1 MDASLVSPAA
11 IHGALYN
18 HLVLPAKLPHQQESD
33 QQADLV
39 RKALAE
45 RMAAAAK
52 VMSQLPDN
60 ETPSRNAWRLIS
72 QMLVASNDLYRGGR
86 IDKAS
91 LLRELELLGPSGCIV
106 LHIETQNAGL
116 IIRRAQDPIF
126 NDSVIF
132 EAFEASAKN
141 ENVLAAKSALLWDFP
156 GIAVAVPYITF
167 AKPDF
172 QLSLANFIEQASLE
186 TIKDFAAFAF
196 KAGAT
201 VFEYRNTGD
210 PSIITSLLMAIL
222 EENGR
227 RIAPKLLRKRVHDDV
242 CWDRAKKPWR
252 RLPCYLVLRVAIQRY
267 LASELRCQ
275 QGQLEYKFFIAVV
288 LATFLDA
295 SLSHLAGVE
304 QLQFLQKKLCRR
316 LVKLDVD
323 KDHCQDGDVLARY
336 NYLFSSLGPKF
347 NGAIDNC
354 TTLIQRVLK
363 QQRLSLVKNIPDL
376 PRKAFSQD
384 LRLSLRLSHGYI
396 KSVLQRSRIPTKKRY
411 RYLPDEGPAEAAK
424 DHLSK
429 YAQDYHKL
437 INKEME
443 LVSLAAESCEEVSR
457 QIFNY
462 VHAAMPMYEN
472 NPEQKSLM
480 LLTVMELWQK
490 MDSIACDSFP
500 LLKEYHPV
508 FHPQML
514 DVLLLPQFSELARL
528 GTLQALLSS
537 RVARASSSHRNIFED
552 PSPGCFAERYYNESS
567 DAPFLK
573 GIHEEIIDLAN
584 DMRDRKEK
592 EWKKKSREYD
602 DLISRIDRSA
612 CVYLADEHDYRG
624 QEVHDPHCPR
634 CSMMCTAQ
642 HMRITTFEEPLPLE
656 LTTAKSVIF
665 ELACPKEF
673 AVYRDTTWWILRHL
687 ATHFDDEGIKPR
699 CLLRDYMQLKPFFR
713 DSHRKVGL
721 ASTTKPFQTTH
732 YTSVP
737 FPVEWDGG
745 RHGVCRPNALKL
757 GYFDERTSTWTGRTR
772 FRPSFAHHTALM
784 LPNKSPWST
793 LLESRAY
800 ALDGPGPSSYEIVA
814 SQSTCPPGINTHEYL
829 AMQSLMTG
837 KSQRWIVLLTELG
850 STNLNFSSEVTML
863 LVSHLVLQ
871 SGPEDEKGD
880 VLRQVH
886 KVFRDRHFC
895 DRLLEQ
901 LCAKLDSLQANWR
914 ETYLMD
920 VVITLLLR
928 THALTATNPN
938 ISLGAFDAIIR
949 ARGICLR
956 WVEMLRTETFKA
968 SDNEAARRCQQYALW
983 AAILCKRTYVIHG
996 SQFALLDDTALQ
1008 TYVECCITVQDNL
1021 VVDVG
1026 ALPPVLRQ
1034 AIISDLKLSYRLS
1047 SLVRKSI
1054 VRSPDTFRTAIM
1066 TVWPETDGRPRQ
1078 IASLREEQEEWV
1090 VCEIH
1095 GHDGWDARMQVV
1107 QYNTCTGLLLVDNR
1121 PLGKLPKPP
1130 EHTAILTELFGEQAL
1145 LTRPSDMAGMDY
1157 TLTVKPRGYRIDIG
1171 YDTGSIVI
1179 RATKGQQYLQLIQ
1192 RNVFF
1197 SDNSSDL
1204 PGPLIDNCFHWLDLR
1219 SGKIFISFVADIWYI
1234 SHRNWTINVHQATC
1248 SRPGHCG
1255 EDRIV
1260 DTYSPLFNRVARIF
1274 DGFELRRQLLVFQ
1287 PAAKHLQV
1295 EIKRLQLLFYVNAR
1309 NLLESPQLGSEID
1322 SDQDAGTWYGLESKL
1337 VFRNPRDPQQ
1347 RSILVPLGLL
1357 QAKQERDGMLVRVLP
1372 NGEYG
1377 KFVINKHLGRIESA
1391 PEPLLLY
1398 TKAQLHAYTSSILP
1412 DPLTG
1417 RTGTE
1422 EALQW
1427 LSSGVCQPWMP
1438 LRPGPVR
1445 VLVKIAQLTPRHEY
1459 YPKDLKVMKTDH
1471 WDPNLTESVQHER
1484 FRPLV
1489 EQILAISAELQTFEL
1504 LDTDPR
1510 LLPLAGDM
1518 HLHDRSMVR
1527 RQLMERYFDNTTDQ
1541 SKHVDLE
1548 YAARDCIKPSNT
1560 RHCQVLEL
1568 VHFLRTWPEKMA
1580 TTSALAQQLSQS
1592 ALVGGYTDVF
1602 DKVSLNDRLGLDVP
1616 SNWGPLARLC
1626 QEQQSPFALMF
1637 LLAPISYA
1645 PGADMGIVKA
1655 LTAFAIFKEL
1665 KAIEL
1670 PPWPSYNNFKP
1681 NQAPHLDYLLQ
1692 LIRPF
1697 KTPAPKNDSEEFLSF
1712 ASAKQIRRM
1721 RAEQAAWDQRVE
1733 DDCKYL
1739 ANFLLSQWPC
1749 AEPHIAE
1756 LSKSL
1761 LIDIEGALKLVRPEW
1776 KRLYE
1781 NMNFSVHLDAVQTV
1795 LNTHHCD
1802 TEYEVPCF
1810 IPAEETLEERLRG
1823 GEIPSLRS
1831 DLLKRGFPAVD
1842 TAIMAQPQPKMEETG
1857 ATKPAQPPAAPR
1869 HPAHIHQPVQ
1879 LPSSRLRSSGTN
1891 VLAPSWMSS
1900 KTTLIPSN
1908 DATSEL
1914 RQIVSSLADSK
1925 SMVRQR
1931 YAEDLERSL
1940 EAFISR
1946 KSLKNAGDNPSPVF
1960 VSKEISLSLQ
1970 TIQRRFAAIQAALEK
1985 PDALLSTQRVR
1996 WLKAG
2001 QLWPAVTTVT
2011 LLEQLRSTAAPALF
2025 GSSVRETLID
2035 FGLAITSTQ
2044 RDLRINHANMRGDAG
2059 RYLDEMANKGHS
2071 NWNPSDHP
2079 DWLLLEIEANIMI
2092 RPDQVDVALATISPA
2107 SGANS
2112 VLQMNMGQGKTS
2124 CIIPMVAAVLA
2135 NRQNLVR
2142 VVVPKALLLQ
2152 TAQLLQA
2159 RLGGLLDRQ
2168 VRHIPFSRRTPT
2180 QEHVI
2185 RAYHRAHRMMMK
2197 KAGVMVCQP
2206 EHNLSFMLSG
2216 LQRLLDNRMPEA
2228 GPMINVQTWL
2238 RTRCRDILDESDYT
2252 LAVRTQLIYPSGSQM
2267 TVDGHPHR
2275 WRIAQDLLRLVDHH
2289 CYSLANVFPNSI
2301 EVVRRAKGGFPL
2313 LFFLRSDAEEALVQ
2327 RLTADVLRGLGGIL
2341 PMQNLDAAE
2350 RLAVRDFLVNER
2362 PRDATLQLI
2371 RRLCPDRPSVRQT
2384 IYLLRGVLLNR
2395 ILMMTLKKRW
2405 NVQYGLH
2412 PLRDPIAVPYHAK
2425 GVPSEQSE
2433 WGHPDVA
2440 ILFTCLAFYYDGIS
2454 IAQLTQSLEHLLK
2467 SDDPSSEYD
2476 KWILTSDDFPDSL
2489 RAWNS
2494 INVDDSLHLAD
2505 IWRALRYNVAAID
2518 YFMNNFV
2525 FPQHAKQFK
2534 VKLQSNGWDIPLF
2547 SVHGNEQLSGSQD
2560 CQGIASETSLPS
2572 ALTTGFSGT
2581 NDNRTMLPLTIK
2593 QEDLPGLSHTNAE
2606 VLTYLL
2612 HARSREC
2619 RKIVGPR
2626 GARASESDLLHELNR
2641 REIKIL
2647 IDAGAQ
2653 ILEMDNETLAK
2664 QWLTVDQSALA
2675 ALFFDKSNKPTII
2688 QRSGRITPLLGSP
2701 YADDLSRCLV
2711 YLDEAHTRGTDL
2723 KFPPSARGALT
2734 LGLGQSKDHTV
2745 QAAMRLR
2752 QLGTTQSVTFFAPP
2766 EVYQSILDLRNKS
2779 LGAMIDSHDVH
2790 RIYWLLDNTCE
2801 GIEQLQPLYYSQG
2814 IDFCRRIQ
2822 ATIGNPDF
2830 ITNKCQRDKFIATIK
2845 QDEQHS
2851 LQQLYE
2857 PKRKAKG
2864 ASDLQTGS
2872 HVKIKSFVKELNTR
2886 RRAFQDTG
2894 RAVHASALQE
2904 VEQEREI
2911 AFEVETVRQVKKPQR
2926 YPALSFPGLHPEV
2939 ESFAKTGRV
2948 PAGAL
2953 TFIPAIKSLSKT
2965 AIGKRFRVSDR
2976 SSQQKLFVSAEFER
2990 TVKLSFD
2997 LTSDNFLRNVNWML
3011 WSQVTEVALIVVPE
3025 EAEALLSIIRD
3036 AHFTGATNLIVY
3048 SAPVTRKMLHFSDL
3062 KYYSVPTLPTQWRAP
3077 SWLKIELGLYAG
3089 RLYFEW
3095 SEYDQLCDFLG
3106 IDQSLP
3112 LLEYLEGEG
3121 SESDSAENQHSSGA
3135 RSAATGLT
3143 NRPLSFV
3150 QEWLASRRK
3159 GQDFLSTPMGFIAQG
3174 KILQENHPFF
3184 RQTKTVT
3191 RDILFAPIHN
3201 SSDDQAN
3208 EDVYAVADYGVD
3220 DMGANEEADS
3230 DAHEDQIEYN
3240 DSEYDDSGDEG
3251 LDAGGSSKE

>member
-1 MDASLVSPAA
+1 MDASLVTPAA

-18 HLVLPAKLPHQQESD
+18 HLVLPAKLPQQQDSD

-39 RKALAE
+39 RKALTE

-52 VMSQLPDN
+52 VMSDLPDN
-60 ETPSRNAWRLIS
+60 EKPSRNAWTSVS
-72 QMLVASNDLYRGGR
+72 QMLLASNELYRGGR
-86 IDKAS
+86 VDKAS
-91 LLRELELLGPSGCIV
+91 LLRELEQLGPSGCIV

-141 ENVLAAKSALLWDFP
+141 ENVLEAKGALVWDFP
-156 GIAVAVPYITF
+156 GIAVAVPYTTF
-167 AKPDF
+167 AKSDF

-186 TIKDFAAFAF
+186 TIKDFAAYAF

-227 RIAPKLLRKRVHDDV
+227 RIAPKLLRKRVRDDV

-252 RLPCYLVLRVAIQRY
+252 RSPCYLVLRVAIQRY
-267 LASELRCQ
+267 LASELGHP
-275 QGQLEYKFFIAVV
+275 QGQLEYKFFIAGV

-295 SLSHLAGVE
+295 SLSHLTGVE
-304 QLQFLQKKLCRR
+304 QIHLLQKKICRR
-316 LVKLDVD
+316 LVKLDLD
-323 KDHCQDGDVLARY
+323 KDHCQDRHALARY
-336 NYLFSSLGPKF
+336 SYLFSSLELKF
-347 NGAIDNC
+347 NRAIDNC
-354 TTLIQRVLK
+354 TTFIQRVLK
-363 QQRLSLVKNIPDL
+363 QQRVALVKHIPEL
-376 PRKAFSQD
+376 PRKALDQD
-384 LRLSLRLSHGYI
+384 LRLSLRLSHAYI
-396 KSVLQRSRIPTKKRY
+396 KNVLQKAKVSARKRY

-437 INKEME
+437 IDKEME
-443 LVSLAAESCEEVSR
+443 LVSLAPESCEEVSR
-457 QIFNY
+457 QIFDY
-462 VHAAMPMYEN
+462 VHAAMPMYDN

-480 LLTVMELWQK
+480 LLTVMELWRK
-490 MDSIACDSFP
+490 MDSVACDSFP
-500 LLKEYHPV
+500 LLREFHPV

-514 DVLLLPQFSELARL
+514 DGLLLPQFSELARL
-528 GTLQALLSS
+528 GSLQALLSS
-537 RVARASSSHRNIFED
+537 RIARAGSSHRNIFED

-573 GIHEEIIDLAN
+573 AIHQEITDLAN

-592 EWKKKSREYD
+592 EWKKKTRVYNE
-602 DLISRIDRSA
+602 LITRIDKSV

-624 QEVHDPHCPR
+624 QELHDPHCPR

-642 HMRITTFEEPLPLE
+642 HMRITTFEEPLPPD
-656 LTTAKSVIF
+656 LTAAKSVIF
-665 ELACPKEF
+665 ELACPKDF
-673 AVYRDTTWWILRHL
+673 AVYRDTTWWILRYL
-687 ATHFDDEGIKPR
+687 ATHFNDEGIKPR

-713 DSHRKVGL
+713 QSHRKVGL

-745 RHGVCRPNALKL
+745 RHGVSRPNALKL
-757 GYFDERTSTWTGRTR
+757 GYFDESTSTWTGRTR
-772 FRPSFAHHTALM
+772 LRPSFAHHTALV
-784 LPNKSPWST
+784 LPNKSPWNT
-793 LLESRAY
+793 LLESRAH
-800 ALDGPGPSSYEIVA
+800 ALNGPGLSSYEIVA
-814 SQSTCPPGINTHEYL
+814 SQSTCPAGINAHEYV

-837 KSQRWIVLLTELG
+837 KSQRWIVLLTELD

-863 LVSHLVLQ
+863 LVSHLMLQ

-880 VLRQVH
+880 VLRQIH
-886 KVFRDRHFC
+886 KVFRDSHFC

-901 LCAKLDSLQANWR
+901 LCAKMESLQANWR

-928 THALTATNPN
+928 THALTATNPF
-938 ISLGAFDAIIR
+938 ISGRAYEAIIR
-949 ARGICLR
+949 AREICLR

-968 SDNEAARRCQQYALW
+968 SDNEAARKCQQYALW

-1021 VVDVG
+1021 VVEVG
-1026 ALPPVLRQ
+1026 ALPQVLRH
-1034 AIISDLKLSYRLS
+1034 AVISDLKLSYRLS
-1047 SLVRKSI
+1047 SLVRNSI
-1054 VRSPDTFRTAIM
+1054 VRTPDTFRKAIM
-1066 TVWPETDGRPRQ
+1066 TVWPEADGRPRQ
-1078 IASLREEQEEWV
+1078 ITSLRAEQAEWI

-1095 GHDGWDARMQVV
+1095 GHDGWDARIQVV
-1107 QYNTCTGLLLVDNR
+1107 QYNTCTGLLLVDDR

-1145 LTRPSDMAGMDY
+1145 LTRPSDMPGMDY
-1157 TLTVKPRGYRIDIG
+1157 TLTVKPRGYRIDVG
-1171 YDTGSIVI
+1171 YDTDSIII

-1192 RNVFF
+1192 RNVFL
-1197 SDNSSDL
+1197 SDTYSDL
-1204 PGPLIDNCFHWLDLR
+1204 PGPLIDNCFHWLDLHN
-1219 SGKIFISFVADIWYI
+1219 GKIFISSVGDIWNI
-1234 SHRNWTINVHQATC
+1234 SHRNWTINVNQATC
-1248 SRPGHCG
+1248 SRPGYKG
-1255 EDRIV
+1255 DDKIV
-1260 DTYSPLFNRVARIF
+1260 DTYSPLFKRVTRIF
-1274 DGFELRRQLLVFQ
+1274 EGFELRRHLLVFQ
-1287 PAAKHLQV
+1287 PAARHLHV
-1295 EIKRLQLLFYVNAR
+1295 DIGRLQLFFIVNQR
-1309 NLLESPQLGSEID
+1309 NLLESPQLGFEID

-1337 VFRNPRDPQQ
+1337 VLRNPRDSQQ

-1357 QAKQERDGMLVRVLP
+1357 QAKQDRDSMLVRVVP
-1372 NGEYG
+1372 SGEYG

-1398 TKAQLHAYTSSILP
+1398 TKALLHAYTSSIFP

-1438 LRPGPVR
+1438 LRPGPVN
-1445 VLVKIAQLTPRHEY
+1445 VLVRIAHLTPRHEY
-1459 YPKDLKVMKTDH
+1459 YPRDLKVMKTDH
-1471 WDPNLTESVQHER
+1471 WDPSLTESVQHER

-1510 LLPLAGDM
+1510 LLPPTGDL
-1518 HLHDRSMVR
+1518 HLHERARIR
-1527 RQLMERYFDNTTDQ
+1527 RQVFERYFDNTADQ
-1541 SKHVDLE
+1541 SNHVDIE
-1548 YAARDCIKPSNT
+1548 YSARDCINPSNT
-1560 RHCQVLEL
+1560 CHCQVLEL
-1568 VHFLRTWPEKMA
+1568 VHFLRTWPERLA
-1580 TTSALAQQLSQS
+1580 TTSALAQQLSQHNS
-1592 ALVGGYTDVF
+1592 IGGYTDVF
-1602 DKVSLNDRLGLDVP
+1602 DKVSLNDRLSLDIP
-1616 SNWGPLARLC
+1616 SIWGSLARSC
-1626 QEQQSPFALMF
+1626 REQQSPFSLMF
-1637 LLAPISYA
+1637 LLAPISYG
-1645 PGADMGIVKA
+1645 PGADMGLVKA
-1655 LTAFAIFKEL
+1655 LAAFAVFDEL

-1670 PPWPSYNNFKP
+1670 PLWPSYNNFKP

-1692 LIRPF
+1692 LIGPF
-1697 KTPAPKNDSEEFLSF
+1697 KTPAPKDHSEDFLKF

-1733 DDCKYL
+1733 EDCRYL
-1739 ANFLLSQWPC
+1739 ANLLLSQWPC
-1749 AEPHIAE
+1749 AEPDVTR
-1756 LSKSL
+1756 LSKSVL
-1761 LIDIEGALKLVRPEW
+1761 VDIEGVLKLVRPEW
-1776 KRLYE
+1776 KRLYQ
-1781 NMNFSVHLDAVQTV
+1781 NMDLSVHLDAVQTV
-1795 LNTHHCD
+1795 LNRHHCD
-1802 TEYEVPCF
+1802 TKYEAPCF
-1810 IPAEETLEERLRG
+1810 IPSEETFEERLRG

-1831 DLLKRGFPAVD
+1831 DLLKKGFPAVD
-1842 TAIMAQPQPKMEETG
+1842 TVITAQSQPKTKEAHTTKTG
-1857 ATKPAQPPAAPR
+1857 QSSATSH
-1869 HPAHIHQPVQ
+1869 HPAHIHQPIQ

-1914 RQIVSSLADSK
+1914 RQIVSSLANSA

-1931 YAEDLERSL
+1931 YAGDLERSL
-1940 EAFISR
+1940 EAFVAR
-1946 KSLKNAGDNPSPVF
+1946 KSPMNAGGSPSPVF
-1960 VSKEISLSLQ
+1960 VSKEASLSLL
-1970 TIQRRFAAIQAALEK
+1970 TIQRRFLAIQAALET
-1985 PDALLSTQRVR
+1985 PDALFSARRVR
-1996 WLKAG
+1996 LLKAG

-2011 LLEQLRSTAAPALF
+2011 LLEQLRSTATPTLF

-2044 RDLRINHANMRGDAG
+2044 RDLRINHATMRGDAG
-2059 RYLDEMANKGHS
+2059 RYMDEMANKGHS
-2071 NWNPSDHP
+2071 NWNPSEHP
-2079 DWLLLEIEANIMI
+2079 DWLLLEIEANLMI

-2112 VLQMNMGQGKTS
+2112 VLQMKMGQGKTS
-2124 CIIPMVAAVLA
+2124 CIIPMVAAALA

-2185 RAYHRAHRMMMK
+2185 RAYHRAHRLMMK
-2197 KAGVMVCQP
+2197 QAGVMVCQP

-2216 LQRLLDNRMPEA
+2216 QQRLLDNRMPEA
-2228 GPMINVQTWL
+2228 GPMINVQNWL

-2289 CYSLANVFPNSI
+2289 CYSLANAFPNSI
-2301 EVVRRAKGGFPL
+2301 EVVRRARGGFPL
-2313 LFFLRSDAEEALVQ
+2313 LFFLRSDVEEALVQ
-2327 RLTADVLRGLGGIL
+2327 RLTADVLRGTGGIL

-2350 RLAVRDFLVNER
+2350 RLAVRDFLFNER
-2362 PRDATLQLI
+2362 PRDGTLQRI
-2371 RRLCPDRPSVRQT
+2371 RQLCPDRPSVRQT

-2494 INVDDSLHLAD
+2494 INVDDSLQLEG
-2505 IWRALRYNVAAID
+2505 IWRALRYNVVAID

-2547 SVHGNEQLSGSQD
+2547 SFDGTDQSLA
-2560 CQGIASETSLPS
+2560 GIASDTSFPS

-2612 HARSREC
+2612 HARSRAC
-2619 RKIVGPR
+2619 QKIVGPH
-2626 GARASESDLLHELNR
+2626 GARASESDLLHELKLR
-2641 REIKIL
+2641 DIKIL

-2653 ILEMDNETLAK
+2653 ILEMDNQSLAK
-2664 QWLTVDQSALA
+2664 QWLTIDQTAPA
-2675 ALFFDKSNKPTII
+2675 ALFFDKSNKPTIV

-2766 EVYQSILDLRNKS
+2766 EVYQSILDIQKKPLRAK
-2779 LGAMIDSHDVH
+2779 IDSHDVH

-2814 IDFCRRIQ
+2814 IDFCRRMQ
-2822 ATIGNPDF
+2822 AAIDNPDF
-2830 ITNKCQRDKFIATIK
+2830 ITNKCQRDNFIATVK

-2857 PKRKAKG
+2857 PKRKAK
-2864 ASDLQTGS
+2864 STNDLRTGS
-2872 HVKIKSFVKELNTR
+2872 HVKIRSFVKELNTR

-2911 AFEVETVRQVKKPQR
+2911 AFEVETVRQVKKPHH

-2939 ESFAKTGRV
+2939 ESFAKTGRI
-2948 PAGAL
+2948 PAGAM

-2965 AIGKRFRVSDR
+2965 AIGKKFKVSDR
-2976 SSQQKLFVSAEFER
+2976 SSQQKLFVSSEFER
-2990 TVKLSFD
+2990 TVKLNFD
-2997 LTSDNFLRNVNWML
+2997 LTSDNFLRNVSWLL
-3011 WSQVTEVALIVVPE
+3011 WSQVTDVALIVVPE
-3025 EAEALLSIIRD
+3025 EAEALLPIMRD
-3036 AHFTGATNLIVY
+3036 ATFTGATNLIVY
-3048 SAPVTRKMLHFSDL
+3048 SAPVTRKMVHFSDL
-3062 KYYSVPTLPTQWRAP
+3062 KYYSVPTLPTEWRAP
-3077 SWLKIELGLYAG
+3077 AWLKIELGLYAG

-3095 SEYDQLCDFLG
+3095 TEYDQLCDFLG

-3112 LLEYLEGEG
+3112 LLEYLEEEG
-3121 SESDSAENQHSSGA
+3121 SESDSTDNQHGSGA

-3150 QEWLASRRK
+3150 QEWLASRRR

-3174 KILQENHPFF
+3174 KMLQENHPFF
-3184 RQTKTVT
+3184 RQATTTMT
-3191 RDILFAPIHN
+3191 RDVLFAPIHKT
-3201 SSDDQAN
+3201 SEEPAN
-3208 EDVYAVADYGVD
+3208 EDDYAVVDYGVD

-3251 LDAGGSSKE
+3251 LDAEGSSKK

>member
-1 MDASLVSPAA
+1 MDVSLVSPAA

-18 HLVLPAKLPHQQESD
+18 HLVLPAKLPHQQDAD
-33 QQADLV
+33 QQADV
-39 RKALAE
+39 VKKALAK

-52 VMSQLPDN
+52 VMSELPNN
-60 ETPSRNAWRLIS
+60 EKQSRDAWGLVS
-72 QMLVASNDLYRGGR
+72 QMLLASNELYRGGR
-86 IDKAS
+86 VDKAS
-91 LLRELELLGPSGCIV
+91 LLRELEQLGPSGCII

-116 IIRRAQDPIF
+116 IIRRSQDPIF
-126 NDSVIF
+126 SDSVVF

-141 ENVLAAKSALLWDFP
+141 EDVLAAKSALLWDFP
-156 GIAVAVPYITF
+156 GIAVAVPYTTF
-167 AKPDF
+167 AKSDF

-186 TIKDFAAFAF
+186 TIKDFAAYAF

-227 RIAPKLLRKRVHDDV
+227 RIAPQLLRKRVRDDV

-252 RLPCYLVLRVAIQRY
+252 RLPYYLVLRVAIQRY
-267 LASELRCQ
+267 LASELGYM
-275 QGQLEYKFFIAVV
+275 QGQMEYKFFIAVV
-288 LATFLDA
+288 LTTFLEA
-295 SLSHLAGVE
+295 SISHIPGVE
-304 QLQFLQKKLCRR
+304 QIQFLQKKVCRR

-323 KDHCQDGDVLARY
+323 KDHCKDRDALARY
-336 NYLFSSLGPKF
+336 NYLFSSLGLKF
-347 NGAIDNC
+347 NGAIDKC
-354 TTLIQRVLK
+354 TTSVRRVLK
-363 QQRLSLVKNIPDL
+363 QQRASLVKHIPKL
-376 PRKAFSQD
+376 PRKAGEQD
-384 LRLSLRLSHGYI
+384 LRLSLKLSHDHI
-396 KSVLQRSRIPTKKRY
+396 KNILQKSRIPAKKRY

-429 YAQDYHKL
+429 YAQGYHKL
-437 INKEME
+437 IDKEMD
-443 LVSLAAESCEEVSR
+443 LVSSAAETCEEVSR
-457 QIFNY
+457 QIFDY
-462 VHAAMPMYEN
+462 VHAAMPMYDN

-490 MDSIACDSFP
+490 MDSIACDLFP
-500 LLKEYHPV
+500 LLREYHPV
-508 FHPQML
+508 FYPQML

-528 GTLQALLSS
+528 GSLQALLSS
-537 RVARASSSHRNIFED
+537 RVARANSNHRNIFED

-567 DAPFLK
+567 DALLLQA
-573 GIHEEIIDLAN
+573 IHQEIVDLAN
-584 DMRDRKEK
+584 SMRDLKEK
-592 EWKKKSREYD
+592 EWKEKSREYD
-602 DLISRIDRSA
+602 ELISRIDRSV
-612 CVYLADEHDYRG
+612 CVYLTDEVDYRG
-624 QEVHDPHCPR
+624 QKVHDPRCPR
-634 CSMMCTAQ
+634 CSMMYTAQ
-642 HMRITTFEEPLPLE
+642 HMRISIFEEPLPLE
-656 LTTAKSVIF
+656 STVAKSVIF

-673 AVYRDTTWWILRHL
+673 AVYRDTTWWILRYL

-713 DSHRKVGL
+713 QSQRKVGL
-721 ASTTKPFQTTH
+721 ASTTKPFQITH

-745 RHGVCRPNALKL
+745 RQGVCRPNALKL
-757 GYFDERTSTWTGRTR
+757 GYFDECTSTWTGRTR
-772 FRPSFAHHTALM
+772 FRPSFAHHTTLL
-784 LPNKSPWST
+784 LPRKSPWSP

-814 SQSTCPPGINTHEYL
+814 SQSTCPAGINTHEYL

-880 VLRQVH
+880 VLRQIH
-886 KVFRDRHFC
+886 KIFRDNHFC

-901 LCAKLDSLQANWR
+901 LCAKLESLQANWR

-938 ISLGAFDAIIR
+938 ISLRAFDAIIR
-949 ARGICLR
+949 AREICLR

-968 SDNEAARRCQQYALW
+968 SDSETARRCQQYALW

-996 SQFALLDDTALQ
+996 SQFALLNDTALQ

-1026 ALPPVLRQ
+1026 ALPQVLRQ
-1034 AIISDLKLSYRLS
+1034 AVISDLKLSYRLS
-1047 SLVRKSI
+1047 SLVRNSI
-1054 VRSPDTFRTAIM
+1054 VCSPETFRAAIM
-1066 TVWPETDGRPRQ
+1066 TVWPEADGRPRQ
-1078 IASLREEQEEWV
+1078 ISSLRAERTEWI

-1095 GHDGWDARMQVV
+1095 GHDGWDARVQVV
-1107 QYNTCTGLLLVDNR
+1107 QYNTCTGLLLVDDR

-1145 LTRPSDMAGMDY
+1145 LTRPSDMPGMDY
-1157 TLTVKPRGYRIDIG
+1157 TLTVKPRGYRIDVG
-1171 YDTGSIVI
+1171 YDTGSIII
-1179 RATKGQQYLQLIQ
+1179 RAIKGQQWLQLIQ

-1204 PGPLIDNCFHWLDLR
+1204 PGHLIDNCFHWLDLH
-1219 SGKIFISFVADIWYI
+1219 SGKIYISSGTDIWNI

-1248 SRPGHCG
+1248 SRPGYPG
-1255 EDRIV
+1255 DERIV
-1260 DTYSPLFNRVARIF
+1260 DTYSPLFTRVARIF
-1274 DGFELRRQLLVFQ
+1274 DGFELRRHLLVFQ
-1287 PAAKHLQV
+1287 PATKHLQV
-1295 EIKRLQLLFYVNAR
+1295 GIGRLQLSFFVNQR

-1357 QAKQERDGMLVRVLP
+1357 HARKDRDTMLVRVLP

-1391 PEPLLLY
+1391 PEPWLLY
-1398 TKAQLHAYTSSILP
+1398 TKAQLHAYTSSIFP

-1438 LRPGPVR
+1438 LRPGPVN

-1471 WDPNLTESVQHER
+1471 WDPNLTESMQHEK

-1489 EQILAISAELQTFEL
+1489 EQILSISAELQTFEL

-1510 LLPLAGDM
+1510 ILPLTGDV
-1518 HLHDRSMVR
+1518 HLHDRARVR
-1527 RQLMERYFDNTTDQ
+1527 RQLLERSFDNNTDN
-1541 SKHVDLE
+1541 SKHDDHV
-1548 YAARDCIKPSNT
+1548 YSARDCIKSSNT

-1568 VHFLRTWPEKMA
+1568 VHFLRTWPEKLA
-1580 TTSALAQQLSQS
+1580 TTSTLAQQLSQS
-1592 ALVGGYTDVF
+1592 SLIGGYTDVF
-1602 DKVSLNDRLGLDVP
+1602 EKVSLNDRLGLDIP
-1616 SNWGPLARLC
+1616 SSWGPLAHLC
-1626 QEQQSPFALMF
+1626 REQQSPFALMF
-1637 LLAPISYA
+1637 LLAPLSYGS
-1645 PGADMGIVKA
+1645 GADMGLIKA
-1655 LTAFAIFKEL
+1655 LAAFAVFDEL

-1681 NQAPHLDYLLQ
+1681 NQTPQLDYLLQ
-1692 LIRPF
+1692 LLGPF
-1697 KTPAPKNDSEEFLSF
+1697 KTPAPKNDSENFLNF
-1712 ASAKQIRRM
+1712 ASAKQLRRI
-1721 RAEQAAWDQRVE
+1721 RAEQAAWDQRVQE
-1733 DDCKYL
+1733 DCKYL

-1749 AEPHIAE
+1749 PEPDVAQ

-1761 LIDIEGALKLVRPEW
+1761 LIDIEGALKLIQPEW
-1776 KRLYE
+1776 KRIYQ
-1781 NMNFSVHLDAVQTV
+1781 NMDLSVHLDAVQTV
-1795 LNTHHCD
+1795 LNKHHCD
-1802 TEYEVPCF
+1802 TRYEAPYF
-1810 IPAEETLEERLRG
+1810 IPSEETFEERLRG
-1823 GEIPSLRS
+1823 GEMPSLRS
-1831 DLLKRGFPAVD
+1831 DLLKKGFPAVD
-1842 TAIMAQPQPKMEETG
+1842 TLIMAQSQPKMKEA
-1857 ATKPAQPPAAPR
+1857 ATMKPGQPSAAAH
-1869 HPAHIHQPVQ
+1869 HPAHIHQPIQ
-1879 LPSSRLRSSGTN
+1879 LPSSRIRSSGTN

-1914 RQIVSSLADSK
+1914 RQIVSRLANSK
-1925 SMVRQR
+1925 SMVRQK

-1940 EAFISR
+1940 EAFITR
-1946 KSLKNAGDNPSPVF
+1946 KSPRNAGGNQPPAF
-1960 VSKEISLSLQ
+1960 VSKEVSHSLLS
-1970 TIQRRFAAIQAALEK
+1970 IQRRFLAIQAALEQ
-1985 PDALLSTQRVR
+1985 PDEVLSAQRVR

-2011 LLEQLRSTAAPALF
+2011 LLEQLRSTATPTLF
-2025 GSSVRETLID
+2025 GSSVRETLVD
-2035 FGLAITSTQ
+2035 FGLSITSTQ
-2044 RDLRINHANMRGDAG
+2044 RDLRINHAIVRGDAG

-2071 NWNPSDHP
+2071 NWNPSEHP
-2079 DWLLLEIEANIMI
+2079 DWLLLEIEANLMI

-2107 SGANS
+2107 SGTNS

-2124 CIIPMVAAVLA
+2124 CIIPMVAAALA

-2142 VVVPKALLLQ
+2142 VIVPKALLLQ

-2180 QEHVI
+2180 QENII

-2197 KAGVMVCQP
+2197 QAGVMVCQP

-2289 CYSLANVFPNSI
+2289 CYSLANAFPNSI
-2301 EVVRRAKGGFPL
+2301 EVVRRARGGFPL
-2313 LFFLRSDAEEALVQ
+2313 LFFLRSDVEEALVQ
-2327 RLTADVLRGLGGIL
+2327 RLTGDVLRGIGGIL

-2362 PRDATLQLI
+2362 PREGTLQRI
-2371 RRLCPDRPSVRQT
+2371 RQLCPDRPSVRQT

-2494 INVDDSLHLAD
+2494 INVDDSLQLAD
-2505 IWRALRYNVAAID
+2505 IWRALRYNVVAID

-2547 SVHGNEQLSGSQD
+2547 SVNENGQRTGSQGSE
-2560 CQGIASETSLPS
+2560 GIANNAYFSS

-2593 QEDLPGLSHTNAE
+2593 QEDLSGLSHTNAE

-2612 HARSREC
+2612 HDRSREC
-2619 RKIVGPR
+2619 RKIIGPR
-2626 GARASESDLLHELNR
+2626 GARASESDLLHELKR

-2653 ILEMDNETLAK
+2653 ILEMDNEALAK
-2664 QWLTVDQSALA
+2664 QWLTIDSAAPA
-2675 ALFFDKSNKPTII
+2675 ALFFDKSNKPTIV

-2766 EVYQSILDLRNKS
+2766 EVYQSILDIQKKP
-2779 LGAMIDSHDVH
+2779 LGAKIDSHDV
-2790 RIYWLLDNTCE
+2790 IYWLLDNTCE

-2814 IDFCRRIQ
+2814 IDFCRRMQ
-2822 ATIGNPDF
+2822 ATIDNPDF
-2830 ITNKCQRDKFIATIK
+2830 ITNKCQRDKFIATVK

-2857 PKRKAKG
+2857 PKSKARG
-2864 ASDLQTGS
+2864 TNDLRTGS
-2872 HVKIKSFVKELNTR
+2872 HAKIKSFVKELNTR
-2886 RRAFQDTG
+2886 RKAFQDTG

-2911 AFEVETVRQVKKPQR
+2911 AFEVETVRQVKKPHH

-2939 ESFAKTGRV
+2939 ESFAKTGRI

-2953 TFIPAIKSLSKT
+2953 TFIPVIKSLSKT
-2965 AIGKRFRVSDR
+2965 AIGKKFRVSDR

-2990 TVKLSFD
+2990 TVKLNFD
-2997 LTSDNFLRNVNWML
+2997 LTSDNFLRNVSWML
-3011 WSQVTEVALIVVPE
+3011 WSQVTEVALVVVPE
-3025 EAEALLSIIRD
+3025 EAEALLPVMRD
-3036 AHFTGATNLIVY
+3036 ANFTGATNLIVY

-3062 KYYSVPTLPTQWRAP
+3062 QYYSIPTLPSEWRAP
-3077 SWLKIELGLYAG
+3077 AWLKIELGLYAG

-3095 SEYDQLCDFLG
+3095 SEYDRVCDFLG

-3112 LLEYLEGEG
+3112 LLEFLEEEG
-3121 SESDSAENQHSSGA
+3121 SESDSADAQRSSGA
-3135 RSAATGLT
+3135 GSAAAGLT
-3143 NRPLSFV
+3143 SRPLSFV
-3150 QEWLASRRK
+3150 QEWLASRRR

-3174 KILQENHPFF
+3174 KTLQENHPFF
-3184 RQTKTVT
+3184 RQAMTVK
-3191 RDILFAPIHN
+3191 RDILLAPIHK
-3201 SSDDQAN
+3201 SSDEQAN
-3208 EDVYAVADYGVD
+3208 EDDYAVVDYGVD

-3251 LDAGGSSKE
+3251 LVSDGSSTE

>member
-1 MDASLVSPAA
+1 MDARLFVAAMNASLDSPAA

-18 HLVLPAKLPHQQESD
+18 HLVLPAKLPHQQDPD

-39 RKALAE
+39 KKALAK
-45 RMAAAAK
+45 RMAVAAK
-52 VMSQLPDN
+52 VMSELPDN
-60 ETPSRNAWRLIS
+60 AKPSCDAWASVS
-72 QMLVASNDLYRGGR
+72 QMLLASKELYRAGR
-86 IDKAS
+86 VDKAS
-91 LLRELELLGPSGCIV
+91 LLRELEQLGPSGCII

-116 IIRRAQDPIF
+116 VIRRAQDPIF
-126 NDSVIF
+126 NDSVVF

-141 ENVLAAKSALLWDFP
+141 EDVLAAKSALLWDFP
-156 GIAVAVPYITF
+156 GIAVAVPYTIF
-167 AKPDF
+167 SKSDF
-172 QLSLANFIEQASLE
+172 QLNLANFIEQASLE
-186 TIKDFAAFAF
+186 TVKDFAAYAF

-227 RIAPKLLRKRVHDDV
+227 RISPKLLRKRVRDDV

-267 LASELRCQ
+267 LASELGYK
-275 QGQLEYKFFIAVV
+275 QGQLEYKFFMAVM
-288 LATFLDA
+288 LATFLND
-295 SLSHLAGVE
+295 SLAHLAGVE
-304 QLQFLQKKLCRR
+304 KTQFLQKKVCRR
-316 LVKLDVD
+316 LVKLDLD
-323 KDHCQDGDVLARY
+323 KDHCQDRDALARY
-336 NYLFSSLGPKF
+336 NYLFSFLGLRF
-347 NGAIDNC
+347 NRAIDKC
-354 TTLIQRVLK
+354 TSLIQNVLK
-363 QQRLSLVKNIPDL
+363 QQRLSLVKHIPVL
-376 PRKAFSQD
+376 PRKAFEQD
-384 LRLSLRLSHGYI
+384 LRLSLKLSHGYI
-396 KSVLQRSRIPTKKRY
+396 SSVLKRSRVPASKRY

-429 YAQDYHKL
+429 YAQGYHKL
-437 INKEME
+437 IDREME
-443 LVSLAAESCEEVSR
+443 LVSSAAESCEEVSR
-457 QIFNY
+457 QIFDY
-462 VHAAMPMYEN
+462 VNAAMPMYDN

-480 LLTVMELWQK
+480 LLTVMELWQE
-490 MDSIACDSFP
+490 MDSIACDFFP
-500 LLKEYHPV
+500 LLREYHPV
-508 FHPQML
+508 FHPEML

-528 GTLQALLSS
+528 GSLQALLSS

-567 DAPFLK
+567 DALFLNA
-573 GIHEEIIDLAN
+573 IHEEIVDLAN
-584 DMRDRKEK
+584 DMRHSKET

-602 DLISRIDRSA
+602 DLINQIDRSVCA
-612 CVYLADEHDYRG
+612 YIPEARNHRG
-624 QEVHDPHCPR
+624 ETLTHHDPDCLR
-634 CSMMCTAQ
+634 CSMISKAQ
-642 HMRITTFEEPLPLE
+642 YMRISIFEEPLPLE
-656 LTTAKSVIF
+656 STAAKSVIF

-687 ATHFDDEGIKPR
+687 ATHSVDKGIQPR

-713 DSHRKVGL
+713 QSHRKVGL
-721 ASTTKPFQTTH
+721 ASTTKPFHTTH

-772 FRPSFAHHTALM
+772 FRPSFAHHTALV
-784 LPNKSPWST
+784 LPTNSPWNKILAT
-793 LLESRAY
+793 RAY

-814 SQSTCPPGINTHEYL
+814 SQSTCPAGINTHEYL

-880 VLRQVH
+880 ILRQTH
-886 KVFRDRHFC
+886 KVFRDKHFC

-901 LCAKLDSLQANWR
+901 LCAKLESLLANWR

-928 THALTATNPN
+928 THTLTATNPN
-938 ISLGAFDAIIR
+938 ISMRALDAIIR
-949 ARGICLR
+949 AREICLS
-956 WVEMLRTETFKA
+956 WVEMLRKETYKA
-968 SDNEAARRCQQYALW
+968 SDNETARRCQQYALW
-983 AAILCKRTYVIHG
+983 AAILCKRTYVIHA
-996 SQFALLDDTALQ
+996 SQFTLLDDTALQ

-1026 ALPPVLRQ
+1026 ALPQVLRQ
-1034 AIISDLKLSYRLS
+1034 AVISDLKLSYRLS
-1047 SLVRKSI
+1047 SLVRNSI

-1066 TVWPETDGRPRQ
+1066 TVWPEADGSPRK
-1078 IASLREEQEEWV
+1078 ISSLRTEKAQWI

-1095 GHDGWDARMQVV
+1095 GQGGWDARIQVV
-1107 QYNTCTGLLLVDNR
+1107 QYNTCTGLLLVDDR

-1130 EHTAILTELFGEQAL
+1130 EHTAILTELFGGQAL

-1157 TLTVKPRGYRIDIG
+1157 TLTVKPRGYRIDVG
-1171 YDTGSIVI
+1171 YDTGSITI
-1179 RATKGQQYLQLIQ
+1179 RATKAQQYLQLIQ

-1197 SDNSSDL
+1197 SENSSDL
-1204 PGPLIDNCFHWLDLR
+1204 PGPLIDNCFHWLDLH
-1219 SGKIFISFVADIWYI
+1219 SGKIFISYAADIWNI

-1248 SRPGHCG
+1248 SRPVLSGV
-1255 EDRIV
+1255 DRIV

-1274 DGFELRRQLLVFQ
+1274 DGFESRRHLLVLQ

-1295 EIKRLQLLFYVNAR
+1295 EIRRLQLLFFVNVR

-1322 SDQDAGTWYGLESKL
+1322 LNQDAGTWYGLESKL

-1357 QAKQERDGMLVRVLP
+1357 QAKQDRDSMLVRVLP

-1398 TKAQLHAYTSSILP
+1398 MKAQLHAYTSSIVP
-1412 DPLTG
+1412 DSLTG

-1438 LRPGPVR
+1438 LRPGPAR
-1445 VLVKIAQLTPRHEY
+1445 VLVNIAQLTPRHEY

-1471 WDPNLTESVQHER
+1471 WDVNLTESVQHER
-1484 FRPLV
+1484 FRPIV
-1489 EQILAISAELQTFEL
+1489 EQIISISAELQTFEL

-1510 LLPLAGDM
+1510 LLPPAGDV
-1518 HLHDRSMVR
+1518 HLHDRARTR
-1527 RQLMERYFDNTTDQ
+1527 RQLLERFFDNSTDQ
-1541 SKHVDLE
+1541 SKYVDLE
-1548 YAARDCIKPSNT
+1548 YSARDCVKPSNN
-1560 RHCQVLEL
+1560 RHCQVLEV
-1568 VHFLRTWPEKMA
+1568 VHLLGTWPEKLA
-1580 TTSALAQQLSQS
+1580 TTSNLAQQLSQS
-1592 ALVGGYTDVF
+1592 TLIRGYTDAF
-1602 DKVSLNDRLGLDVP
+1602 DKVSLNDRLGLDIAF
-1616 SNWGPLARLC
+1616 SWGPLARLC
-1626 QEQQSPFALMF
+1626 REQQSPFDLMF
-1637 LLAPISYA
+1637 LLAPVSYGS
-1645 PGADMGIVKA
+1645 GADMDLVKA
-1655 LTAFAIFKEL
+1655 LAAFAVFDEL

-1670 PPWPSYNNFKP
+1670 PTWPSYNNFRP
-1681 NQAPHLDYLLQ
+1681 NQTPHLDYLLQ
-1692 LIRPF
+1692 LIGPF
-1697 KTPAPKNDSEEFLSF
+1697 KTPAPKNSGEDFLAI
-1712 ASAKQIRRM
+1712 ASAKQLRRM
-1721 RAEQAAWDQRVE
+1721 RTEQAAWDQRAE
-1733 DDCKYL
+1733 EDCKYL

-1749 AEPHIAE
+1749 IEPDVAE

-1781 NMNFSVHLDAVQTV
+1781 NMELSVHLDGVQAV
-1795 LNTHHCD
+1795 LNRHHCD
-1802 TEYEVPCF
+1802 TKYEAPYF
-1810 IPAEETLEERLRG
+1810 IPSEETFEERLRG
-1823 GEIPSLRS
+1823 GEVPSLRS
-1831 DLLKRGFPAVD
+1831 DLLKKGFSAVD
-1842 TAIMAQPQPKMEETG
+1842 AVIVPHPQPKMEEPVT
-1857 ATKPAQPPAAPR
+1857 TKLGQSSAVPH
-1869 HPAHIHQPVQ
+1869 HPAHIHQPIQ
-1879 LPSSRLRSSGTN
+1879 PPSSRLRSSGTN

-1900 KTTLIPSN
+1900 KTALIPSN
-1908 DATSEL
+1908 NATSEL
-1914 RQIVSSLADSK
+1914 RQIVSSLANSK

-1931 YAEDLERSL
+1931 YAGDLERSL
-1940 EAFISR
+1940 EAFVAR
-1946 KSLKNAGDNPSPVF
+1946 KSPSNAGGNPAPTF
-1960 VSKEISLSLQ
+1960 VSKEVSLSLMS
-1970 TIQRRFAAIQAALEK
+1970 IHRRFLAIQAALEQ
-1985 PDALLSTQRVR
+1985 PDELLSAQRVR

-2011 LLEQLRSTAAPALF
+2011 LLEQLRSTATPALF
-2025 GSSVRETLID
+2025 GSLVRETLID
-2035 FGLAITSTQ
+2035 FALAITSTQ
-2044 RDLRINHANMRGDAG
+2044 RDMRINHATMRGDAG
-2059 RYLDEMANKGHS
+2059 RYLDEMANQGHS
-2071 NWNPSDHP
+2071 NWNPSEHP
-2079 DWLLLEIEANIMI
+2079 DWLLLEIEANLMI

-2107 SGANS
+2107 SGTNS

-2124 CIIPMVAAVLA
+2124 CIIPMVAAALA
-2135 NRQNLVR
+2135 DRQNLVR
-2142 VVVPKALLLQ
+2142 VIVPKALLLQ

-2180 QEHVI
+2180 QENII
-2185 RAYHRAHRMMMK
+2185 RAYHRAHRTMMK
-2197 KAGVMVCQP
+2197 QAGVMVCQP

-2228 GPMINVQTWL
+2228 GPMINVQSWL

-2252 LAVRTQLIYPSGSQM
+2252 LAVRTQLIYPSGSQT

-2275 WRIAQDLLRLVDHH
+2275 WHIAQDLLRLVDRH
-2289 CYSLANVFPNSI
+2289 CYSLANAFPNSI
-2301 EVVRRAKGGFPL
+2301 EVVRRARGGFPL
-2313 LFFLRSDAEEALVQ
+2313 LFFLRSDVEEALVQ

-2350 RLAVRDFLVNER
+2350 RLALRDFLVNER
-2362 PRDATLQLI
+2362 PRDGTLQRI
-2371 RRLCPDRPSVRQT
+2371 RQLCPDRPSVRQT

-2440 ILFTCLAFYYDGIS
+2440 ILFTCLAFYYDGIN

-2476 KWILTSDDFPDSL
+2476 KWIQTSDDFPDSL

-2494 INVDDSLHLAD
+2494 INVDDSLQLAE
-2505 IWRALRYNVAAID
+2505 IWRALRYNVVAID

-2547 SVHGNEQLSGSQD
+2547 SVNGNGPSTGSQ
-2560 CQGIASETSLPS
+2560 GSEEAASDTSLPS

-2593 QEDLPGLSHTNAE
+2593 QEDLSGLSHTNAE

-2612 HARSREC
+2612 HDRSREC
-2619 RKIVGPR
+2619 QKIVGSC
-2626 GARASESDLLHELNR
+2626 GARATESDLLRDLKR
-2641 REIKIL
+2641 RNIKIL

-2653 ILEMDNETLAK
+2653 ILEMDNEALAK
-2664 QWLTVDQSALA
+2664 QWLAVDQTAPA
-2675 ALFFDKSNKPTII
+2675 ALFFDSSNKPTII
-2688 QRSGRITPLLGSP
+2688 QQTGRKTPLLGSP

-2723 KFPPSARGALT
+2723 KFPPAARGALT

-2766 EVYQSILDLRNKS
+2766 EVYQSILDLRNKPF
-2779 LGAMIDSHDVH
+2779 GANIDSHDV
-2790 RIYWLLDNTCE
+2790 ICWLLDNTCE

-2814 IDFCRRIQ
+2814 IDFCRRMQ
-2822 ATIGNPDF
+2822 AAVNNPDF
-2830 ITNKCQRDKFIATIK
+2830 VTNKSQRDRFIATVK

-2864 ASDLQTGS
+2864 TEDLRTGS
-2872 HVKIKSFVKELNTR
+2872 HAKIKAFVKELNTR
-2886 RRAFQDTG
+2886 RKAFQDTG

-2911 AFEVETVRQVKKPQR
+2911 AFEVETVRQVKKP
-2926 YPALSFPGLHPEV
+2926 LG
-2939 ESFAKTGRV
+2939 V
-2948 PAGAL
+2948 PAGSL

-2965 AIGKRFRVSDR
+2965 AIGKKFRVSDR
-2976 SSQQKLFVSAEFER
+2976 CSQQKLFVSAEFER
-2990 TVKLSFD
+2990 TVKLNFD
-2997 LTSDNFLRNVNWML
+2997 LTSDNFLRNVCWLL
-3011 WSQVTEVALIVVPE
+3011 WSQIAEVALVIVPE
-3025 EAEALLSIIRD
+3025 EAEALLPLMRD
-3036 AHFTGATNLIVY
+3036 AAFTRATNLIVY

-3062 KYYSVPTLPTQWRAP
+3062 QYYSVPTLPSEWRAP
-3077 SWLKIELGLYAG
+3077 VWLKIELGLYAG

-3095 SEYDQLCDFLG
+3095 SEYDQLCEFLG

-3112 LLEYLEGEG
+3112 LMEYLEEGEG
-3121 SESDSAENQHSSGA
+3121 SGSDSVDAQNSSGGA
-3135 RSAATGLT
+3135 KSAAGGLT
-3143 NRPLSFV
+3143 ARPLSFI

-3159 GQDFLSTPMGFIAQG
+3159 GQDFLSTPMGFVAQG
-3174 KILQENHPFF
+3174 KALQENHPFF
-3184 RQTKTVT
+3184 CKVT
-3191 RDILFAPIHN
+3191 GAKRDILFAPVHN
-3201 SSDDQAN
+3201 RSDDEAN
-3208 EDVYAVADYGVD
+3208 EDDYAVVDYGVD

-3240 DSEYDDSGDEG
+3240 DSEYYDSEVDEP
-3251 LDAGGSSKE
+3251 DTDGSASE

>member
-18 HLVLPAKLPHQQESD
+18 HLVLPAKLPQQQDAD

-39 RKALAE
+39 KKALAE
-45 RMAAAAK
+45 RMASAAK
-52 VMSQLPDN
+52 VMSDLPYN
-60 ETPSRNAWRLIS
+60 ENPSREAWALLS
-72 QMLVASNDLYRGGR
+72 QMLLASNELYRGGR
-86 IDKAS
+86 VHKAS
-91 LLRELELLGPSGCIV
+91 LLRELENLGPSGCII

-141 ENVLAAKSALLWDFP
+141 ENVLAAKSALVWDFP
-156 GIAVAVPYITF
+156 GIAVAVPYTTF
-167 AKPDF
+167 SEFDF
-172 QLSLANFIEQASLE
+172 LLSLANFIEQASLE
-186 TIKDFAAFAF
+186 TVKDFAAFAF

-227 RIAPKLLRKRVHDDV
+227 RIAPKLLRKRVRDDV

-267 LASELRCQ
+267 LVSELGQ
-275 QGQLEYKFFIAVV
+275 LQGQLEYKFFVAVV
-288 LATFLDA
+288 LAAFLDA
-295 SLSHLAGVE
+295 SLSHLDGME
-304 QLQFLQKKLCRR
+304 RIQFLQKKLCRR
-316 LVKLDVD
+316 LVKLDLD
-323 KDHCQDGDVLARY
+323 KDRCQDKDALARY
-336 NYLFSSLGPKF
+336 NYLFGSLGPKF
-347 NGAIDNC
+347 NAAIDNC
-354 TTLIQRVLK
+354 TKLIQRLLK
-363 QQRLSLVKNIPDL
+363 QQRLSLVKQIPAL
-376 PRKAFSQD
+376 PRKTFGQD
-384 LRLSLRLSHGYI
+384 LRLSLRLSRDHI
-396 KSVLQRSRIPTKKRY
+396 RSILQRSRVPTKKRY
-411 RYLPDEGPAEAAK
+411 RYIPDEGPAEAAK

-429 YAQDYHKL
+429 YAEDYHKL

-443 LVSLAAESCEEVSR
+443 LLSSAEESCEDVSR
-457 QIFNY
+457 QIFDY
-462 VHAAMPMYEN
+462 VHAAMPMYDG

-480 LLTVMELWQK
+480 LLTVMELWQR
-490 MDSIACDSFP
+490 MDAIACDLFP
-500 LLKEYHPV
+500 LLRDYHPV
-508 FHPQML
+508 FHPHML

-528 GTLQALLSS
+528 GSLQALLSS
-537 RVARASSSHRNIFED
+537 RVARANPSHRNIFED
-552 PSPGCFAERYYNESS
+552 PSPGCFAERYYSESC
-567 DAPFLK
+567 DAPLLK
-573 GIHEEIIDLAN
+573 AIHEEIVDLAN
-584 DMRDRKEK
+584 HMRDLKEK
-592 EWKKKSREYD
+592 EWKRKSREYD
-602 DLISRIDRSA
+602 ELISRIDRSV
-612 CVYLADEHDYRG
+612 CVYLADEYDYRG
-624 QEVHDPHCPR
+624 QELHDPRCPR
-634 CSMMCTAQ
+634 CSMMHTAQ
-642 HMRITTFEEPLPLE
+642 HMRITIFEEPLPLE
-656 LTTAKSVIF
+656 ATTAKSVIF

-673 AVYRDTTWWILRHL
+673 AVYRDTTWWILRYL
-687 ATHFDDEGIKPR
+687 ATHFDDQGIRPR
-699 CLLRDYMQLKPFFR
+699 CLLRDYTQLKPFFR
-713 DSHRKVGL
+713 QSHRKVGL
-721 ASTTKPFQTTH
+721 ASTTKPFGVTH

-737 FPVEWDGG
+737 FPVEWNGG
-745 RHGVCRPNALKL
+745 RHGVCRPNSLKL

-772 FRPSFAHHTALM
+772 FRPSFAHHTALV
-784 LPNKSPWST
+784 LPSKSPWNT

-800 ALDGPGPSSYEIVA
+800 ALDGPGPSSYEVVA
-814 SQSTCPPGINTHEYL
+814 SQSACPAGINTHEYL

-880 VLRQVH
+880 VLRQIH
-886 KVFRDRHFC
+886 KVFRDHHFC

-938 ISLGAFDAIIR
+938 IFPRAFDAIIR
-949 ARGICLR
+949 AREICLR

-983 AAILCKRTYVIHG
+983 AAILCKRTYVIHA
-996 SQFALLDDTALQ
+996 SQFALLDNTALQ

-1026 ALPPVLRQ
+1026 ALPQVLRQ
-1034 AIISDLKLSYRLS
+1034 AVISDLKLSYRLS
-1047 SLVRKSI
+1047 SLVRNSI
-1054 VRSPDTFRTAIM
+1054 IRRPDTFRMAIM
-1066 TVWPETDGRPRQ
+1066 TVWPEADGRPRQ
-1078 IASLREEQEEWV
+1078 VESLRAEKAEWIM
-1090 VCEIH
+1090 CEIH
-1095 GHDGWDARMQVV
+1095 GHDGWDARIQVV
-1107 QYNTCTGLLLVDNR
+1107 QYNTCTGLLLVDDR

-1157 TLTVKPRGYRIDIG
+1157 TLTVKPRGYRIDVG
-1171 YDTGSIVI
+1171 YDAGSIII
-1179 RATKGQQYLQLIQ
+1179 RATKHQQYLQLIQ

-1197 SDNSSDL
+1197 SEASNAHDL
-1204 PGPLIDNCFHWLDLR
+1204 PGPLIDNCFHWLDLH
-1219 SGKIFISFVADIWYI
+1219 SGRVFISFAADIWNI
-1234 SHRNWTINVHQATC
+1234 SHRNWTINFHQETC
-1248 SRPGHCG
+1248 SRG
-1255 EDRIV
+1255 EDKIV
-1260 DTYSPLFNRVARIF
+1260 DPYSPLFNRIAKIF
-1274 DGFELRRQLLVFQ
+1274 DGFESRRHLLAFQ
-1287 PAAKHLQV
+1287 PAARHLQV
-1295 EIKRLQLLFYVNAR
+1295 EIRRLQLLFFVNQR
-1309 NLLESPQLGSEID
+1309 QVLESPQLGSEID
-1322 SDQDAGTWYGLESKL
+1322 LDQDAGTWYGLESKL
-1337 VFRNPRDPQQ
+1337 VLRNPRDPQQ
-1347 RSILVPLGLL
+1347 RSILVPLGPL
-1357 QAKQERDGMLVRVLP
+1357 QAKQDRDSMLVRVLP

-1377 KFVINKHLGRIESA
+1377 KFVINKYLGRIESA

-1398 TKAQLHAYTSSILP
+1398 MKAQLHAYTSSIFP

-1427 LSSGVCQPWMP
+1427 LSSGVCQPWTP

-1484 FRPLV
+1484 FWPLV
-1489 EQILAISAELQTFEL
+1489 EQILAVSAELQTFEL
-1504 LDTDPR
+1504 LHTDPR
-1510 LLPLAGDM
+1510 LLPLAGDV
-1518 HLHDRSMVR
+1518 HLHDRARVR
-1527 RQLMERYFDNTTDQ
+1527 RQLLERYFDDTTDQ
-1541 SKHVDLE
+1541 SKHFDLD
-1548 YAARDCIKPSNT
+1548 YSARDCIKPSNT

-1568 VHFLRTWPEKMA
+1568 VHLLRTWPEKLA

-1592 ALVGGYTDVF
+1592 GSIGGYTDVF
-1602 DKVSLNDRLGLDVP
+1602 DKVSLNDRLGLDIP
-1616 SNWGPLARLC
+1616 SSWGSLARLC
-1626 QEQQSPFALMF
+1626 REQQSPFALMF
-1637 LLAPISYA
+1637 LLAPISYGS
-1645 PGADMGIVKA
+1645 GADMGLVKA
-1655 LTAFAIFKEL
+1655 LAAFAIFDEL
-1665 KAIEL
+1665 KTIEL

-1692 LIRPF
+1692 LIGPF
-1697 KTPAPKNDSEEFLSF
+1697 KTPAPKNYADDVAKF
-1712 ASAKQIRRM
+1712 ASAKLLRRM
-1721 RAEQAAWDQRVE
+1721 RAEQAAWDRRVE
-1733 DDCKYL
+1733 EDCKYL
-1739 ANFLLSQWPC
+1739 ANLLLSQWPC
-1749 AEPHIAE
+1749 AEPQVAE
-1756 LSKSL
+1756 LSRSL
-1761 LIDIEGALKLVRPEW
+1761 LVDTESALKLVLSEW

-1795 LNTHHCD
+1795 LDTHHAD
-1802 TEYEVPCF
+1802 TEYDVPCY
-1810 IPAEETLEERLRG
+1810 IPSEETFEQRLRG
-1823 GEIPSLRS
+1823 GEVPSLRR
-1831 DLLKRGFPAVD
+1831 DLLKKAFPAVD
-1842 TAIMAQPQPKMEETG
+1842 TAIAAQPQPNMNQ
-1857 ATKPAQPPAAPR
+1857 AAAAKPGQSSAAPH
-1869 HPAHIHQPVQ
+1869 HPAHIHKPIQ
-1879 LPSSRLRSSGTN
+1879 LPSSRFRSSGTN

-1900 KTTLIPSN
+1900 KTTLVPSN

-1914 RQIVSSLADSK
+1914 RQLVSSLANSK

-1931 YAEDLERSL
+1931 YAGDLERSL
-1940 EAFISR
+1940 EAFIAR
-1946 KSLKNAGDNPSPVF
+1946 KSPKTASGNPSSPAF
-1960 VSKEISLSLQ
+1960 VSKEISLSLL
-1970 TIQRRFAAIQAALEK
+1970 TIQRRFLAIQKALEQ
-1985 PDALLSTQRVR
+1985 PDALFSAQRVR

-2011 LLEQLRSTAAPALF
+2011 LLEQLRSTATPALF

-2035 FGLAITSTQ
+2035 FGLAITGTQ
-2044 RDLRINHANMRGDAG
+2044 RDLRINHATMRGDAG
-2059 RYLDEMANKGHS
+2059 RHLDEMANKGHS
-2071 NWNPSDHP
+2071 NWSPSDHP
-2079 DWLLLEIEANIMI
+2079 DWLLLEIEANLMI

-2124 CIIPMVAAVLA
+2124 CIIPMVAAALA
-2135 NRQNLVR
+2135 DRQNLVR
-2142 VVVPKALLLQ
+2142 VIVPKALLLQ

-2180 QEHVI
+2180 QEYVI
-2185 RAYHRAHRMMMK
+2185 RAYHRAHRTMMK
-2197 KAGVMVCQP
+2197 QAGVMVCQP

-2275 WRIAQDLLRLVDHH
+2275 WRIAQDLLRLVNDHSH
-2289 CYSLANVFPNSI
+2289 GLANEFPNSV
-2301 EVVRRAKGGFPL
+2301 EVVRRPKGGFPL
-2313 LFFLRSDAEEALVQ
+2313 LFFLRPDAEEALVN
-2327 RLTADVLRGLGGIL
+2327 RLTADVLQGLGGIL
-2341 PMQNLDAAE
+2341 PMQNLDTAE
-2350 RLAVRDFLVNER
+2350 QLAVRDFLVSER
-2362 PRDATLQLI
+2362 PRDATLQRI
-2371 RRLCPDRPSVRQT
+2371 RQLCPDRPSVRQT
-2384 IYLLRGVLLNR
+2384 IYLLRGVLPNR

-2412 PLRDPIAVPYHAK
+2412 PLRDPIAVPFHAK

-2476 KWILTSDDFPDSL
+2476 KWILNVEDFPDSL

-2494 INVDDSLHLAD
+2494 INVDDSLQLAD
-2505 IWRALRYNVAAID
+2505 IWKALRYNVVAID

-2534 VKLQSNGWDIPLF
+2534 IKLQSNGWDIPLF
-2547 SVHGNEQLSGSQD
+2547 SVDGNDQPTGGQD
-2560 CQGIASETSLPS
+2560 PPARGTASAPCPS

-2593 QEDLPGLSHTNAE
+2593 QEDLSGLSHTNAE

-2612 HARSREC
+2612 HPRSREC
-2619 RKIVGPR
+2619 QKIVGPR
-2626 GARASESDLLHELNR
+2626 GARASESDLLVELKR
-2641 REIKIL
+2641 RDIKIL

-2653 ILEMDNETLAK
+2653 ILEMDNEALAR
-2664 QWLTVDQSALA
+2664 QWLKVDLAAPA

-2688 QRSGRITPLLGSP
+2688 QRPGRLTPLLGSP
-2701 YADDLSRCLV
+2701 YADDLSKCLV

-2723 KFPPSARGALT
+2723 KFPPAARGALT

-2766 EVYQSILDLRNKS
+2766 EVYQSILDLQKKP
-2779 LGAMIDSHDVH
+2779 LWAEIDSHDVH

-2822 ATIGNPDF
+2822 ATIDNPDF
-2830 ITNKCQRDKFIATIK
+2830 ITDKCQREKFVATVK

-2864 ASDLQTGS
+2864 TNDLRTGS
-2872 HVKIKSFVKELNTR
+2872 HAKIKAFVKELNAR
-2886 RRAFQDTG
+2886 RKAFQDTG

-2904 VEQEREI
+2904 VEQEREV
-2911 AFEVETVRQVKKPQR
+2911 AFEVETVRQVKKPHH
-2926 YPALSFPGLHPEV
+2926 YPALSFPGLHPEI
-2939 ESFAKTGRV
+2939 ESFAKTGRI

-2953 TFIPAIKSLSKT
+2953 TFVPAVKSLSKT
-2965 AIGKRFRVSDR
+2965 AVGKKFRVSDR
-2976 SSQQKLFVSAEFER
+2976 SSQQRLFVSAEFER
-2990 TVKLSFD
+2990 TVKLNLD
-2997 LTSDNFLRNVNWML
+2997 LTSDNFLRNVNWLL
-3011 WSQVTEVALIVVPE
+3011 WSQVAEVALIVVPE
-3025 EAEALLSIIRD
+3025 EAEALLPVMRD
-3036 AHFTGATNLIVY
+3036 AGFTGATNLIVY
-3048 SAPVTRKMLHFSDL
+3048 SAPVTRKMLHFGDL
-3062 KYYSVPTLPTQWRAP
+3062 KYYSIPALPAEWQAP
-3077 SWLKIELGLYAG
+3077 AWLKIEMGVYAG

-3095 SEYDQLCDFLG
+3095 SEYDELCDFLG

-3112 LLEYLEGEG
+3112 LLEYLEEEG
-3121 SESDSAENQHSSGA
+3121 SESDSAENQHGSRAGPGA
-3135 RSAATGLT
+3135 AGLT
-3143 NRPLSFV
+3143 TRPLSFV
-3150 QEWLASRRK
+3150 QEWLASRRR

-3174 KILQENHPFF
+3174 KMLQENHPFF
-3184 RQTKTVT
+3184 RQATTVK
-3191 RDILFAPIHN
+3191 RDVLFAPIHR

-3208 EDVYAVADYGVD
+3208 EDDYAVVDYGVD

-3240 DSEYDDSGDEG
+3240 DSEYGDSGDEVS
-3251 LDAGGSSKE
+3251 DADEPRGK